1 MTQTEKITGLKGA
14 YLGKNKQFSWHSCA
28 AAAVTQC
35 SKFPINV
42 HFEEVALL
50 DLVQGGHKITAW
62 CPVVSYV
69 HTT

>member
-28 AAAVTQC
+28 AAAVTHC

-42 HFEEVALL
+42 QFEEVAGIFFQNL
-50 DLVQGGHKITAW
+50 
-62 CPVVSYV
+62 
-69 HTT
+69 